1 MLLAMVIVVIG
12 GVFVLIGPF
21 IEDIGD
27 NREWSSGSVAA
38 TQLNDRMLIAAQSPE
53 GSGLVQQ
60 NAQIARSMDPL
71 RNAETWKIQADIGGD
86 DHTIVNLDGN
96 LVTVT
101 SINRTASI
109 VRVTDDN
116 NTQTFNIENGS
127 GNFTVDNLIGN
138 VFIEVEDIYGVKSH
152 RFVEVTLDGI
162 KLNNVL
168 SDGSFEVNL
177 VNGARIE
184 KLPTKSIEVRQF
196 PRLHNDI
203 MLDGTPRVSLILL
216 DIDISSFASRHITN
230 IHIDSKGQETLFDQM
245 SRNLIIEF
253 EIAGDPI
260 IEPQYM
266 HHWIGDYELFLAGDA
281 LDEYNDFGPHGR
293 LSGLDGITLHPPNK
307 SFDFLVTL
315 QSVEVY

>member
-1 MLLAMVIVVIG
+1 MRRSGSHRENAGSEILGVTMLLAMVIVVIG

-71 RNAETWKIQADIGGD
+71 RNAEIWKIQADIGGD

-216 DIDISSFASRHITN
+216 DIDISSFASSHITN

-253 EIAGDPI
+253 EIVESLSDSTRGS
-260 IEPQYM
+260 
-266 HHWIGDYELFLAGDA
+266 GG
-281 LDEYNDFGPHGR
+281 FGSTGA
-293 LSGLDGITLHPPNK
+293 
-307 SFDFLVTL
+307 
-315 QSVEVY
+315 